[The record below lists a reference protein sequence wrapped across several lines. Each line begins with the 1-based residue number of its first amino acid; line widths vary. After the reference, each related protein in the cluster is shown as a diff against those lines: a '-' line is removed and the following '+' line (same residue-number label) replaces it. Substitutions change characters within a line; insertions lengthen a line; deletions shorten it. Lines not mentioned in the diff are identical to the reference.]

1 MNTLNPL
8 AAKPAGSRPQLSRHR
23 QSLSRRIYPLYSR
36 PPAPPPPSH
45 FPRSAVRASAHNPNP
60 SRPKNPQNLAT
71 IPAIPNSFPIKH
83 TLIAA
88 ATIFLSGFHFPPRP
102 AVATPIS
109 PPPAAIETTVKDS
122 VLNEENKKPATDQPS
137 AASVETTAKDFDS
150 NEENEK
156 PAGEQPPSATVE
168 TTAKDSDS
176 NEENEKPAGEQP
188 PSATVETT
196 AKDSDSN
203 EENDSNY
210 VDELKR
216 SFEFKLETRDLPEA
230 ALILEK
236 LTELEPDEIGWR
248 MLRADLYTNTGE
260 FQLAREIYH
269 DLLNKNPSCL
279 DACQGLWNVDLHE
292 ESEVELK
299 KTEERV
305 LEAIRLSAES
315 NGNLPLRDFKFL
327 LAHIR
332 ELEGKY
338 DEALELYHELEK
350 EEPGDFRI
358 YLARGFLYFL
368 LKRKDE
374 AKVNFEKFRELAP
387 EGSIDRQYLGNG
399 SLSELISSTDNEN
412 D

>member
-8 AAKPAGSRPQLSRHR
+8 AAKPAGSRPQLIHHR
-23 QSLSRRIYPLYSR
+23 QSHSRRIYPLYSR
-36 PPAPPPPSH
+36 PPAPPPPPPSH

-60 SRPKNPQNLAT
+60 SRPKNPPNLAT
-71 IPAIPNSFPIKH
+71 IPAIPNSSPIKH
-83 TLIAA
+83 ALIAA
-88 ATIFLSGFHFPPRP
+88 AAIFLSGFHFPQKP
-102 AVATPIS
+102 AVAAPTS
-109 PPPAAIETTVKDS
+109 PAPAAIETTVDDS
-122 VLNEENKKPATDQPS
+122 VPNEEKEKPAGDRPS
-137 AASVETTAKDFDS
+137 AAS
-150 NEENEK
+150 
-156 PAGEQPPSATVE
+156 VE

-176 NEENEKPAGEQP
+176 NEENANPAGEQP
-188 PSATVETT
+188 PAATVETT
-196 AKDSDSN
+196 TKDSDSN
-203 EENDSNY
+203 KENDSNY
-210 VDELKR
+210 IDELKR

-230 ALILEK
+230 ALILDK
-236 LTELEPDEIGWR
+236 LTELEPDVIGWR

-269 DLLNKNPSCL
+269 DLLHKNPSCL

-305 LEAIRLSAES
+305 LEAIRLSEES
-315 NGNLPLRDFKFL
+315 NESLRLRDFKFL

-374 AKVNFEKFRELAP
+374 AKANFEKFRELAP
-387 EGSIDRQYLGNG
+387 EGSIGGQYL
-399 SLSELISSTDNEN
+399 DNETRIQELLVQEMQWLEIRN
-412 D
+412 RRN